1 MSRTESERGKIFGRK
16 HGARIEFYENPIF
29 KENKSARGPWG
40 KKNAAGCPE
49 YRRPKIIAPAHA
61 AAQTWVGVGFEP
73 TEKNFLNVFEKK

>member
-29 KENKSARGPWG
+29 KENKSARVPWG
-40 KKNAAGCPE
+40 KKKVAGWAQ
-49 YRRPKIIAPAHA
+49 YRRPKKIAPAQA

-73 TEKNFLNVFEKK
+73 LEKIF